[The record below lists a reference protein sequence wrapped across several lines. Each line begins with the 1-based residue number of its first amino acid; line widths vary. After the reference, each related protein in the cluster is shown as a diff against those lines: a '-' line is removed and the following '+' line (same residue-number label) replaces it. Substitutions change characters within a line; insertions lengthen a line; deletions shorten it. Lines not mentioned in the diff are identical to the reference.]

1 MAVYLGVVNDGKFV
15 SLDGYTL
22 QDSNGLTLYAL
33 QTSDKYKI
41 IIDNVVYRVNVNLS
55 LKDGE

>member
-1 MAVYLGVVNDGKFV
+1 MAVYLGIVNDGTFIT
-15 SLDGYTL
+15 SDGYRL
-22 QDSNGLTLYAL
+22 QDINDVYLYAT
-33 QTSDKYKI
+33 QATDKWKI

>member
-1 MAVYLGVVNDGKFV
+1 MAIYLGIVNDGTFV
-15 SLDGYTL
+15 TADGYSL
-22 QDSNGLTLYAL
+22 QDSNGLSLCAL
-33 QTSDKYKI
+33 QASDKWKI

>member
-1 MAVYLGVVNDGKFV
+1 MALYLGIANDGTFV
-15 SLDGYTL
+15 TSDGYRL
-22 QDSNGLTLYAL
+22 QDSNGIYLDSL
-33 QTSDKYKI
+33 QTSDKWKI

>member
-1 MAVYLGVVNDGKFV
+1 MAVYLGIVNDGTFIT
-15 SLDGYTL
+15 SDGYRL
-22 QDSNGLTLYAL
+22 QDINDVYLYAK
-33 QTSDKYKI
+33 QATDKWKI